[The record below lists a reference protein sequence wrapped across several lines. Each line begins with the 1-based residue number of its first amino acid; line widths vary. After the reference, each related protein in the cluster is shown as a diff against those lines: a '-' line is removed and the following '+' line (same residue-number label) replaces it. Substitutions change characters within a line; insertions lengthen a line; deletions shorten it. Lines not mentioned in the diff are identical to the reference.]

1 MPLALVL
8 AACGPTGQGGGQQ
21 PDQGAAGPAL
31 STPGTTP
38 ITLPPKIEG
47 NPNRVHQLKDLEK
60 YDQTIKGK
68 PFHLWVMD
76 SDAKQQEGMMFLTDA
91 EVKAD
96 EGMLF
101 AFTSPQPTKYPN
113 GNPRGFWM
121 QNTLIPLDIIYLS
134 PQGKV
139 LNIGK
144 GQPRNETTVPAAG
157 EFLNVVELKGG
168 TAARLGLKPGDTIEI
183 PKILAR

>member
-8 AACGPTGQGGGQQ
+8 VACGPAGQGGGQQ
-21 PDQGAAGPAL
+21 PDQGAAGPTL

-38 ITLPPKIEG
+38 IALPPTEG
-47 NPNRVHQLKDLEK
+47 NPNRVHQLKDLQK

-68 PFHLWVMD
+68 TFHLWVMD
-76 SDAKQQEGMMFLTDA
+76 TDAKQQEGMMFLTDA

-101 AFTSPQPTKYPN
+101 AFDAPQPTKYPN
-113 GNPRGFWM
+113 GNARGFWM

-134 PQGKV
+134 ARGKV
-139 LNIGK
+139 LNVGK
-144 GQPRNETTVPAAG
+144 GEPRNETTVPAAG
-157 EFLNVVELKGG
+157 EFLNVIELKGG
-168 TAARLGLKPGDTIEI
+168 TAARLGIKAGDTIPV
-183 PKILAR
+183 PKTPVR